1 MVTLKPFTSAMIS
14 FFTSWKNIRL
24 YHESKMTKDS
34 YLPVGNVLYR
44 DTTEI
49 LD

>member
-1 MVTLKPFTSAMIS
+1 MVGLMPFTSAMIS
-14 FFTSWKNIRL
+14 FFTNRKKIRL
-24 YHESKMTKDS
+24 YHESKTENS
-34 YLPVGNVLYR
+34 YLPVGNVIYR